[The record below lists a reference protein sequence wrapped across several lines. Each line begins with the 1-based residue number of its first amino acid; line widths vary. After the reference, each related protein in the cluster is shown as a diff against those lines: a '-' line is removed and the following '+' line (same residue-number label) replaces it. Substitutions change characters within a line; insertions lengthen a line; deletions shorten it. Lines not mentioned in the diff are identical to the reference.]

1 MPASGDSNQLNVQYQ
16 TDIDNASLP
25 ANDMI
30 ALASQIIKLT
40 EVGAGVCFGGS
51 AASMGGVGRTA
62 ETNIIT
68 GANYNQVDDFKN
80 QLTTAVAAISM
91 SQGRLEHD
99 ASSIANT
106 IILKSGKIISG
117 IQRNPLLAPTDPNSY
132 LSTDYST
139 TLPLPKNSDKISFR
153 FTPKF
158 TNTATNVTIQIID
171 YNASAVPVFIGNET
185 SYSVIPVN
193 YLQPNQEIEIR
204 TGKYLSSAPST
215 YSDCFYINKQFAT
228 DAEVLAGTATNI
240 GITPAGLNSLTT
252 GCHLYKTANTTL
264 LNNTDTI
271 INYNTDAF
279 PVYNTNNCY
288 NRTTNRFQPS
298 QSGLYLVIC
307 GADVP
312 SLSVTNYPYVI
323 NNGLFFNGGFYY
335 GVNNYRPQNIT
346 TWSTAIFTV
355 RMNGTTDYLQ
365 HFILEGAVGGTQTAY
380 AYGTNLTFFK
390 ADRIGS

>member
-1 MPASGDSNQLNVQYQ
+1 MPGSGDSNQLNVQYQ

-117 IQRNPLLAPTDPNSY
+117 IQRNPLVAPTDPNSY

-193 YLQPNQEIEIR
+193 YLKPNQEIEIR

-215 YSDCFYINKQFAT
+215 YSDCFYIS
-228 DAEVLAGTATNI
+228 EYNI
-240 GITPAGLNSLTT
+240 GITGEYKLIARTNDYGNWLICDGRAISRTQYSNLFTAIGSAFGSGDGSTTFNIPDLRGKVAGGIGQGSGLT
-252 GCHLYKTANTTL
+252 NRTL
-264 LNNTDTI
+264 GNNVGAETHTLDINQMPSHRHSMSIVNIGSTI
-271 INYNTDAF
+271 GNLAT
-279 PVYNTNNCY
+279 NTNGSGTF
-288 NRTTNRFQPS
+288 TTT
-298 QSGLYLVIC
+298 Y
-307 GADVP
+307 
-312 SLSVTNYPYVI
+312 
-323 NNGLFFNGGFYY
+323 
-335 GVNNYRPQNIT
+335 
-346 TWSTAIFTV
+346 
-355 RMNGTTDYLQ
+355 TDYTGGGQSHNNMQPTLFAGNY
-365 HFILEGAVGGTQTAY
+365 FIY
-380 AYGTNLTFFK
+380 AG
-390 ADRIGS
+390 

>member
-51 AASMGGVGRTA
+51 AASMSGVGRTT

-68 GANYNQVDDFKN
+68 GANYNQVDEFKN

-106 IILKSGKIISG
+106 IILKAGKIISG
-117 IQRNPLLAPTDPNSY
+117 IQRNPLVEPTSPNAY

-139 TLPLPKNSDKISFR
+139 TLPLPKKSDKISFR

-171 YNASAVPVFIGNET
+171 YNASAVPVRIGNET
-185 SYSVIPVN
+185 SYSDIPVN
-193 YLQPNQEIEIR
+193 YLKPNQEIEIR
-204 TGKYLSSAPST
+204 TGKYLQSSNPDVYA
-215 YSDCFYINKQFAT
+215 DCFYIS
-228 DAEVLAGTATNI
+228 EYNI
-240 GITPAGLNSLTT
+240 GITGEYKLIARTNDYGNWLICDGRAISRTQYSNLFTAIGSAFGSGNGSTTFNIPDLRGRVPGGIGQGSGLS
-252 GCHLYKTANTTL
+252 
-264 LNNTDTI
+264 
-271 INYNTDAF
+271 
-279 PVYNTNNCY
+279 
-288 NRTTNRFQPS
+288 NRTLGNNVGAETHTLSISQMPQHEHMSGIGHNILDYEDGSAPPNNIGPSFANPIMTSSTGNGAAHNNMQPTLFA
-298 QSGLYLVIC
+298 G
-307 GADVP
+307 
-312 SLSVTNYPYVI
+312 NY
-323 NNGLFFNGGFYY
+323 
-335 GVNNYRPQNIT
+335 
-346 TWSTAIFTV
+346 
-355 RMNGTTDYLQ
+355 
-365 HFILEGAVGGTQTAY
+365 FIY
-380 AYGTNLTFFK
+380 AG
-390 ADRIGS
+390 